1 MSSTACYPIEFDD
14 SASEDSEDL
23 AIDQIVEV
31 KIPYRYRHIKIDVL
45 NLPN

>member
-1 MSSTACYPIEFDD
+1 MSSTTWYLVEFDD

-31 KIPYRYRHIKIDVL
+31 KISHRYRPIKINVL